1 MPAALQ
7 DTDVR
12 GRSETM
18 RFTDYRNLAAIVLGL
33 TLMQAAAT
41 GLGAFGILTLTAR
54 GATPFDVGIA
64 AAGYAFGF
72 LIGAV
77 RATSVV
83 RAVGHIRTFAAFAA
97 MAAIASLLL
106 HATFYLAIW
115 MTLQAMLGFCVSSL
129 LTAGESWVAEV
140 APAER
145 RGRLLAFYMVVS
157 KFGQIAGPACV
168 ASLMAGAPSGFMII
182 AGLFAA
188 SLIPVSMTRRSQPS
202 PPSHETFSVLHL
214 WRTAP
219 AAVLAAFTAGV
230 VNGAVLQLYP
240 LFSRDAGPGTGLVN
254 AAAFNAALA
263 LGAVVL
269 QWPAGWASDRI
280 DRRMVIA
287 ALAAIGALASMALLF
302 GASSLPWIAILSLAA
317 VWGGGALSFYG
328 IAVAHAVDR
337 APPGQTTGTM
347 SGILVVWAIGAFA
360 GPLAAGWLM
369 SGPIGPAGLFAFAA
383 LGLAALAASMV
394 VRRLGAAPPEPDE
407 KSPFVVSPATSAAL
421 VLIDP
426 RADEAALAATEL
438 QDTGSGS

>member
-1 MPAALQ
+1 MSEALQ
-7 DTDVR
+7 DAGVG
-12 GRSETM
+12 GRSEATH
-18 RFTDYRNLAAIVLGL
+18 FTDYRNLAAIVLGL

-41 GLGAFGILTLTAR
+41 GLGAFGILTLTVR
-54 GATPFDVGIA
+54 GASPFDVGIA

-72 LIGAV
+72 LVGAL

-83 RAVGHIRTFAAFAA
+83 RSVGHIRTFAAFAA
-97 MAAIASLLL
+97 TAAIATLLL
-106 HATFYLAIW
+106 HATFYLAFW
-115 MTLQAMLGFCVSSL
+115 MMLQALLGFCVSSL
-129 LTAGESWVAEV
+129 LTAGESWVAEA

-157 KFGQIAGPACV
+157 KFGQIAGPACI
-168 ASLMAGAPSGFMII
+168 ASLVAGAPSGFMII

-188 SLIPVSMTRRSQPS
+188 SLVPVSMTRRSQPS
-202 PPSHETFSVLHL
+202 PPSQETFSVLQL

-240 LFSRDAGPGTGLVN
+240 LFSRYAGPGTGLAN

-263 LGAVVL
+263 LGAVLL

-280 DRRMVIA
+280 DRRLVVA
-287 ALAAIGALASMALLF
+287 GLAAIGALASAALLF
-302 GASSLPWIAILSLAA
+302 GVSSLPWIAILALAT
-317 VWGGGALSFYG
+317 VWGAGALSFYG

-360 GPLAAGWLM
+360 GPLIAGWLM
-369 SGPIGPAGLFAFAA
+369 SGPIGPAALFAFAA

-394 VRRLGAAPPEPDE
+394 VRRLGVAPTAPSE
-407 KSPFVVSPATSAAL
+407 KSPFVVSPATSPAL

-426 RADEAALAATEL
+426 RADEAPATATEL
-438 QDTGSGS
+438 QDTGSAP